1 MSNILFAQKIKE
13 RETEQLRSSSA
24 QRLVEKLLLLKNR
37 REPSRKRWFWELLQN
52 ASDYN
57 DSVNVILTVDNEKV
71 VFQHDGLPFIDTDV
85 FNLIRPDSNKKD
97 DIRRK
102 DNIGKFGSGFVS
114 THILSSHIKVKGL
127 VKEDETHLYEFEVD
141 LIRSNYQDKTRL
153 IEDIDDSINQFASS
167 IKPTTSNDGFN
178 TSFTYYTNEHLPGI
192 TKDVESKDI
201 DLGYLYKI
209 LPYTLCFMPKILS
222 VRICDK
228 RERNFEFVIK
238 RSNKSEEGFI
248 LFNVSKNHSPI
259 EEWSM
264 KMFYN
269 NDVSSCIHIKGNIV
283 MPLPK
288 EISKLFCGLPL
299 IGTERIGLPIIVNSL
314 RFEPTTERE
323 GVEIDPSCD
332 KQNIELL
339 TSSIDLY
346 HDILFYI
353 EDNKILNAYEIVK
366 LSNEYK
372 GTYDSEAN
380 FKDNFV
386 GKYKDIALDYKI
398 FENLNGDF
406 IKLSDAHIPLTTEKK
421 SDKRLYEYAKELEAD
436 VLPKDYSGW
445 QKNLEFYQELAYSYE
460 DLAYRI
466 EATSNVS
473 SLGNKGKYAKRWL
486 KECLVFLLECDKNIC
501 SNYCLLPNQLGDLKN
516 KSSLFADKKLPA
528 QLKRINEQT
537 EGSNK
542 LASELLNKN
551 FNSLIDLREY
561 TIKELANR
569 IDDNIK
575 IIYADDDSKL
585 PEEYESCVNSL
596 YSWIKDCK
604 QDEETLK
611 SYFPWFYPK
620 RASLIVDMMTE
631 EERNQSLKIVR
642 SGKMESLSL
651 LADSDLSGDEIK
663 LVAENIDKLRSIICH
678 RNDVVDDM
686 LYANSEEGDYGE
698 KIVWQELQKE
708 YPSNQGYKVI
718 WASKDF
724 MEPRYDFRIEKGDKI
739 ICYYDAKTTSRG
751 LDNAD
756 SIPFFMRKSQWLFL
770 NQLSE
775 VTPYYIARVFLADNN
790 KVRYIKISTK

>member
-1 MSNILFAQKIKE
+1 MSNILFAQKIKQ

-24 QRLVEKLLLLKNR
+24 QRLIEKLLLLKNR

-192 TKDVESKDI
+192 TKVVESKDI

-332 KQNIELL
+332 KQNIGLF

-346 HDILFYI
+346 HNILDYI

-372 GTYDSEAN
+372 GTYDSEEN

-386 GKYKDIALDYKI
+386 GMYKDIALDHKI
-398 FENLNGDF
+398 FENSNGDF

-445 QKNLEFYQELAYSYE
+445 QKNLEFYQELSYSYE

-473 SLGNKGKYAKRWL
+473 SLGNKGKDAKRWL

-501 SNYCLLPNQLGDLKN
+501 SNYCLLPNQLGDLKS

-596 YSWIKDCK
+596 YTWIKDCK

-678 RNDVVDDM
+678 RNDVVDDL

-698 KIVWQELQKE
+698 KIVLQELQKE

-724 MEPRYDFRIEKGDKI
+724 REPRYDFRIEKGDKI

-775 VTPYYIARVFLADNN
+775 DTPYFIARVFLADNN

>member
-473 SLGNKGKYAKRWL
+473 SLGNKGKDAKRWL

>member
-473 SLGNKGKYAKRWL
+473 SLGNKGKDAKRWL

-596 YSWIKDCK
+596 YTWIKDCK

>member
-380 FKDNFV
+380 FIDNFV

-473 SLGNKGKYAKRWL
+473 SLGNKGKDAKRWL

-756 SIPFFMRKSQWLFL
+756 SIPFFMRKCQWLFL